1 MINTFIILINCFSI
15 TINSLFIYKIIPIY
29 KDYLK
34 HKQNE
39 LDLQV
44 QKIELL
50 VEDLKIRTQQR
61 RFVYN
66 NSE

>member
-29 KDYLK
+29 KDHLK

-50 VEDLKIRTQQR
+50 VEDLKLRAKQR